1 MKENRILSTVGVCPT
16 NSTRLRSYCNLMQRS
31 LTDKWLFADEF
42 VESHVCF
49 VRDDYLSTWTKEQID
64 KAQVIVVINISNKDL
79 PDESYQISAPLSA
92 SKIKDVLNKIS
103 EDVEFSP
110 LNLTKNQPKKVIGR
124 FKSAF
129 NKIRSS
135 FFRKKSANE
144 IQQKVDSKKAFLA
157 SITKKIQPN
166 ALPSYKVVLLGSPG
180 SGKTTA
186 IDSASDGNAL
196 SSEVSATDSV
206 ASTKS
211 NTTVGIDYADI
222 ELDDV
227 DDNQAVKINLFGTP
241 GQIKYNFVWD
251 MVAKDAHAFIILLDM
266 SRPEPLLYLNF
277 YLKFLKNEI
286 GKSNNIYCALTHCEN
301 YSGSISNM
309 IYCIEDDFP
318 TLSGVYRIDARNNED
333 LMIMI
338 EDIYPQ
344 IKDMSTSSS
353 LQDKLSL
360 VR

>member
-31 LTDKWLFADEF
+31 LHDKWLFADEF

-49 VRDDYLSTWTKEQID
+49 VRDDYLASWTQEQLD
-64 KAQVIVVINISNKDL
+64 KSQVIVVINLSNAEL
-79 PDESYQISAPLSA
+79 PEYEYQITAPLSA
-92 SKIKDVLNKIS
+92 AKIKTTLNKIS
-103 EDVEFSP
+103 EEVEFKP
-110 LNLTKNQPKKVIGR
+110 LNLTKKQPKKAVGR
-124 FKSAF
+124 FKAAF
-129 NKIRSS
+129 NKIRKS
-135 FFRKKSANE
+135 FFGRKTAQQV
-144 IQQKVDSKKAFLA
+144 QQKVDTKKAFIR
-157 SITKKIQPN
+157 SITQRIQPN
-166 ALPSYKVVLLGSPG
+166 AMPSYKVVLLGSPG

-186 IDSASDGNAL
+186 IHAASDGKAL

-206 ASTKS
+206 ASAKA

-222 ELDDV
+222 ILDDA
-227 DDNQAVKINLFGTP
+227 DDNQAIKIKLFGTP

-251 MVAKDAHAFIILLDM
+251 MVAKDANAFIILLDM

-286 GKSNNIYCALTHCEN
+286 GKSNNIYCALTHCET
-301 YSGSISNM
+301 YSGSVSNM

-318 TLSGVYRIDARNNED
+318 GLAGVYRVDARNKDD
-333 LMIMI
+333 LLIMI

-344 IKDMSTSSS
+344 IKSLSQVNS
-353 LQDKLSL
+353 LQNKLS
-360 VR
+360 VIN